1 MIGQGN
7 RNKNNVPT
15 NIIVFAKTWD

>member
-15 NIIVFAKTWD
+15 NIIVFAKRWN